1 MTRKYRY
8 GTLKQKYWT
17 FIKMK
22 IPVKVKIDG
31 VKKLDKYEYNLK
43 LEEIDKLV
51 DQGDYEEAAN
61 LADTIEWKRVRNVRT
76 LCLIS
81 EIYEAAGR
89 LPDSKRILE
98 RAYRKTPVGRNVLY
112 RLVEVTT
119 ALQEYDEALEYYT
132 EYVQAA
138 PHDNNRY
145 ILKYKLYRGRGSSVE
160 ELIAIL
166 EEYLGQ
172 EYTERWAYELAKLYR
187 QAGQMQKCLAACDDL
202 VLWFHSGKY
211 VQKALELKRKYAALT
226 PKQQQ
231 IYEECMQEA
240 AESRLEQEE
249 EHEQP
254 DEPEAAAEPTPEPV
268 VDLGSTDGEV
278 MAEKIIAE
286 TEKEIAEEVTAQT
299 QKAEQPDEPE
309 TVPVPAPTPKP
320 LNPEELQVNLVRS
333 MREIVSGV
341 GHRPEIPEEDVP
353 ASVESR
359 PRMTQKVEVPNT
371 QIPTAG
377 KLSIDDIL
385 LSMGEKGKDYA
396 AARAGRLA
404 GQPVVEEK
412 EIPAAVQEP
421 ESNET
426 EATATAEEAEEV
438 PQAADEAAVSVAAQQ
453 PVEAEVTADKAAQN
467 SGSKEAAASVA
478 AQQPV
483 EAEVTADEA
492 DDAED
497 ELEAAYEEETVPET
511 PAETDAERPIR
522 RPLPR
527 RSVAEAAVEDLTDA
541 QREAL
546 QYTSNPE
553 RLLRNKRSL
562 PTYTEDAGFAVRA
575 AEAQGFAAAQNQG
588 DVSPDL
594 GATRKAPS
602 REELLEAARKDLH
615 AGAAMRVRDERTEM
629 ADVTQ
634 QKAAATGAQ
643 PQAEMC
649 HQTPE
654 ETDTPMEGKAQE
666 LRQDVP
672 VYPEAEYDDYEDA
685 QEDWDES
692 PQESDEDYR
701 EPDEPYYDDDYL
713 MIPEHLRGLFS
724 GFTEI
729 PELEDQIANAIIQ
742 AQSKGDDR
750 TSKSGNILIFGA
762 HGSGKTTLAMNLA
775 KAIAQD
781 RGSQVVKMAKIFAA
795 DLNKKDIAA
804 TVAKIAGGTLII
816 EEAGD
821 LDDETVDQ
829 LTTAMEFRTDGLIL
843 ILEDEQKYVHELLM
857 RHPRFTMKFTAQIY
871 IPDYTVEELA
881 MFGQIYANEQDYM
894 IGDEGWDAL
903 YEKISALAAVKAND
917 NEPVTIKDV
926 IDMVAKA
933 INHANGFF
941 RKMKMGQKR
950 YDENDYVILFAKDFG
965 K

>member
-249 EHEQP
+249 EHEEHEQP
-254 DEPEAAAEPTPEPV
+254 DESAAAAEPTPEPV

-299 QKAEQPDEPE
+299 HKAEQPDEPE
-309 TVPVPAPTPKP
+309 TVPAPAPTPKP

-396 AARAGRLA
+396 AARAGHSA
-404 GQPVVEEK
+404 EQPVAEEK

-421 ESNET
+421 ESNAT
-426 EATATAEEAEEV
+426 EATATAEEEEEV
-438 PQAADEAAVSVAAQQ
+438 PQAADEAAASVAEQQ
-453 PVEAEVTADKAAQN
+453 PAETEVTADKAN
-467 SGSKEAAASVA
+467 D
-478 AQQPV
+478 
-483 EAEVTADEA
+483 T
-492 DDAED
+492 ED
-497 ELEAAYEEETVPET
+497 ESEAAYEEETVTEA
-511 PAETDAERPIR
+511 PAETGAERPIR

-562 PTYTEDAGFAVRA
+562 PTYTEDAGPAVRA
-575 AEAQGFAAAQNQG
+575 ASAEAQGFVAAQNQE

-615 AGAAMRVRDERTEM
+615 TGAAMRVRDERTEM
-629 ADVTQ
+629 ADVTR
-634 QKAAATGAQ
+634 QKAAETDAQ
-643 PQAEMC
+643 PQAEVC
-649 HQTPE
+649 HQIPE
-654 ETDTPMEGKAQE
+654 ETDTPMEEKMQE
-666 LRQDVP
+666 LRQDAP

-685 QEDWDES
+685 QEDWDASDEES

-701 EPDEPYYDDDYL
+701 EPEEPYYDDDYL

-871 IPDYTVEELA
+871 IPDYTVEELE

>member
-1 MTRKYRY
+1 M
-8 GTLKQKYWT
+8 
-17 FIKMK
+17 
-22 IPVKVKIDG
+22 
-31 VKKLDKYEYNLK
+31 
-43 LEEIDKLV
+43 
-51 DQGDYEEAAN
+51 
-61 LADTIEWKRVRNVRT
+61 
-76 LCLIS
+76 
-81 EIYEAAGR
+81 
-89 LPDSKRILE
+89 
-98 RAYRKTPVGRNVLY
+98 
-112 RLVEVTT
+112 
-119 ALQEYDEALEYYT
+119 
-132 EYVQAA
+132 
-138 PHDNNRY
+138 
-145 ILKYKLYRGRGSSVE
+145 
-160 ELIAIL
+160 
-166 EEYLGQ
+166 
-172 EYTERWAYELAKLYR
+172 
-187 QAGQMQKCLAACDDL
+187 
-202 VLWFHSGKY
+202 
-211 VQKALELKRKYAALT
+211 
-226 PKQQQ
+226 
-231 IYEECMQEA
+231 
-240 AESRLEQEE
+240 
-249 EHEQP
+249 
-254 DEPEAAAEPTPEPV
+254 
-268 VDLGSTDGEV
+268 
-278 MAEKIIAE
+278 
-286 TEKEIAEEVTAQT
+286 
-299 QKAEQPDEPE
+299 
-309 TVPVPAPTPKP
+309 
-320 LNPEELQVNLVRS
+320 
-333 MREIVSGV
+333 
-341 GHRPEIPEEDVP
+341 
-353 ASVESR
+353 
-359 PRMTQKVEVPNT
+359 
-371 QIPTAG
+371 
-377 KLSIDDIL
+377 
-385 LSMGEKGKDYA
+385 
-396 AARAGRLA
+396 
-404 GQPVVEEK
+404 
-412 EIPAAVQEP
+412 QEP

-426 EATATAEEAEEV
+426 EATATAEEEEEV
-438 PQAADEAAVSVAAQQ
+438 PQAADEAAASVAEQQ
-453 PVEAEVTADKAAQN
+453 PAEAEVTADKA
-467 SGSKEAAASVA
+467 
-478 AQQPV
+478 
-483 EAEVTADEA
+483 
-492 DDAED
+492 DDTED
-497 ELEAAYEEETVPET
+497 ESEAAYEEETVQKA
-511 PAETDAERPIR
+511 PAETGAERPIR

-562 PTYTEDAGFAVRA
+562 PTYTEDAGPAVRTA
-575 AEAQGFAAAQNQG
+575 SAEAQEFAAAQNQE

-615 AGAAMRVRDERTEM
+615 TGAAMRVRDERTEM
-629 ADVTQ
+629 ADVTR
-634 QKAAATGAQ
+634 QKAAETDAQ
-643 PQAEMC
+643 PQAEVR
-649 HQTPE
+649 HQIPE
-654 ETDTPMEGKAQE
+654 ETDTPMEEKT
-666 LRQDVP
+666 QDAP

-685 QEDWDES
+685 QEDWDASDEES

-701 EPDEPYYDDDYL
+701 EPEEPYYDDDYL

-871 IPDYTVEELA
+871 IPDYTVEELE

>member
-51 DQGDYEEAAN
+51 DQGDYLEAAN
-61 LADTIEWKRVRNVRT
+61 LPETIECKRVPNVRT

-249 EHEQP
+249 EHEEHEQP
-254 DEPEAAAEPTPEPV
+254 DESAAAAEPTPEPV

-299 QKAEQPDEPE
+299 HKAEQPDEPE
-309 TVPVPAPTPKP
+309 TVPAPAPTPKP

-353 ASVESR
+353 ASVERR

-396 AARAGRLA
+396 AARAGHSA
-404 GQPVVEEK
+404 EQPVAEEK

-421 ESNET
+421 ESNAT
-426 EATATAEEAEEV
+426 EATATAEEEEEV
-438 PQAADEAAVSVAAQQ
+438 PQAADEAAASVAEQQ
-453 PVEAEVTADKAAQN
+453 SAEAEVTADKA
-467 SGSKEAAASVA
+467 
-478 AQQPV
+478 
-483 EAEVTADEA
+483 
-492 DDAED
+492 DDTED
-497 ELEAAYEEETVPET
+497 ESEAAYEEETVTEA
-511 PAETDAERPIR
+511 PAETGAERPIR

-562 PTYTEDAGFAVRA
+562 PTYTEDAGPAVRA
-575 AEAQGFAAAQNQG
+575 ASAEAQGFVAAQNQE
-588 DVSPDL
+588 DLSPDL

-615 AGAAMRVRDERTEM
+615 TGAAMCVRDERTEM
-629 ADVTQ
+629 ADVTR
-634 QKAAATGAQ
+634 QKAAETDAQ
-643 PQAEMC
+643 PQAEVC
-649 HQTPE
+649 HQIPE
-654 ETDTPMEGKAQE
+654 ETDTPMEEKMQE
-666 LRQDVP
+666 LRQNAP

-685 QEDWDES
+685 QEDWDASDEES

-701 EPDEPYYDDDYL
+701 EPEEPYYDDDYL

-804 TVAKIAGGTLII
+804 TVAKIAGGSLII

-871 IPDYTVEELA
+871 IPDYTVEELE

>member
-240 AESRLEQEE
+240 AESHLEQEE

-404 GQPVVEEK
+404 GQPVAEEK

-421 ESNET
+421 ESNAT
-426 EATATAEEAEEV
+426 EATATAEEEEEV
-438 PQAADEAAVSVAAQQ
+438 PQAADEAAASVAEQQ
-453 PVEAEVTADKAAQN
+453 SAEAEVTADK
-467 SGSKEAAASVA
+467 
-478 AQQPV
+478 
-483 EAEVTADEA
+483 A

>member
-1 MTRKYRY
+1 
-8 GTLKQKYWT
+8 
-17 FIKMK
+17 MK

-249 EHEQP
+249 EHEEHEQP
-254 DEPEAAAEPTPEPV
+254 DEPAAAAEPTPEPV

-404 GQPVVEEK
+404 GQPVAEEK

-453 PVEAEVTADKAAQN
+453 PTEAEVTVDKAAQN
-467 SGSKEAAASVA
+467 LGSKEAAASVA

>member
-1 MTRKYRY
+1 MRK
-8 GTLKQKYWT
+8 
-17 FIKMK
+17 
-22 IPVKVKIDG
+22 
-31 VKKLDKYEYNLK
+31 
-43 LEEIDKLV
+43 
-51 DQGDYEEAAN
+51 
-61 LADTIEWKRVRNVRT
+61 KR
-76 LCLIS
+76 
-81 EIYEAAGR
+81 
-89 LPDSKRILE
+89 
-98 RAYRKTPVGRNVLY
+98 
-112 RLVEVTT
+112 
-119 ALQEYDEALEYYT
+119 YT
-132 EYVQAA
+132 EA
-138 PHDNNRY
+138 
-145 ILKYKLYRGRGSSVE
+145 
-160 ELIAIL
+160 
-166 EEYLGQ
+166 
-172 EYTERWAYELAKLYR
+172 
-187 QAGQMQKCLAACDDL
+187 
-202 VLWFHSGKY
+202 
-211 VQKALELKRKYAALT
+211 
-226 PKQQQ
+226 
-231 IYEECMQEA
+231 
-240 AESRLEQEE
+240 
-249 EHEQP
+249 
-254 DEPEAAAEPTPEPV
+254 
-268 VDLGSTDGEV
+268 
-278 MAEKIIAE
+278 
-286 TEKEIAEEVTAQT
+286 
-299 QKAEQPDEPE
+299 
-309 TVPVPAPTPKP
+309 
-320 LNPEELQVNLVRS
+320 
-333 MREIVSGV
+333 
-341 GHRPEIPEEDVP
+341 
-353 ASVESR
+353 
-359 PRMTQKVEVPNT
+359 
-371 QIPTAG
+371 
-377 KLSIDDIL
+377 
-385 LSMGEKGKDYA
+385 
-396 AARAGRLA
+396 
-404 GQPVVEEK
+404 
-412 EIPAAVQEP
+412 
-421 ESNET
+421 
-426 EATATAEEAEEV
+426 
-438 PQAADEAAVSVAAQQ
+438 
-453 PVEAEVTADKAAQN
+453 
-467 SGSKEAAASVA
+467 
-478 AQQPV
+478 
-483 EAEVTADEA
+483 
-492 DDAED
+492 
-497 ELEAAYEEETVPET
+497 
-511 PAETDAERPIR
+511 PAETGAERPIR

-562 PTYTEDAGFAVRA
+562 PTYTEDAGPAVRA
-575 AEAQGFAAAQNQG
+575 ASAEAQGFAAAQNQE

-615 AGAAMRVRDERTEM
+615 TGAAMRVRDERTEM
-629 ADVTQ
+629 ADVTR
-634 QKAAATGAQ
+634 QKATETDAQ
-643 PQAEMC
+643 PQAEVR
-649 HQTPE
+649 HQIPE
-654 ETDTPMEGKAQE
+654 ETDTPMEGKP
-666 LRQDVP
+666 QDAP
-672 VYPEAEYDDYEDA
+672 VYPEAEYDDYEDE
-685 QEDWDES
+685 QEDWDASDEES

-701 EPDEPYYDDDYL
+701 EPEEPYYDDDYL

-871 IPDYTVEELA
+871 IPDYTVEELE

>member
-249 EHEQP
+249 EHEEHEQP
-254 DEPEAAAEPTPEPV
+254 DEPAAAAEPTPEPV

-309 TVPVPAPTPKP
+309 TVPAPAPTPKS

-396 AARAGRLA
+396 AARAGHSA
-404 GQPVVEEK
+404 EQPVAEKK
-412 EIPAAVQEP
+412 EIPETVQEP

-426 EATATAEEAEEV
+426 EAKATAEEEEEV
-438 PQAADEAAVSVAAQQ
+438 PQAADEAAASVAEQQ
-453 PVEAEVTADKAAQN
+453 PAEAEVTADKA
-467 SGSKEAAASVA
+467 
-478 AQQPV
+478 
-483 EAEVTADEA
+483 
-492 DDAED
+492 DDTED
-497 ELEAAYEEETVPET
+497 ESEAAYEEETVQKA
-511 PAETDAERPIR
+511 PAETGAERPIR

-562 PTYTEDAGFAVRA
+562 PTYTEDAGPAVRA
-575 AEAQGFAAAQNQG
+575 ASAEAQGFAAAQNQE

-615 AGAAMRVRDERTEM
+615 TGAAMRVRDERTEM
-629 ADVTQ
+629 ADVTR
-634 QKAAATGAQ
+634 QKATETDAQ
-643 PQAEMC
+643 PQAEVR
-649 HQTPE
+649 HQIPE
-654 ETDTPMEGKAQE
+654 ETDTPMEGKP
-666 LRQDVP
+666 QDAP

-685 QEDWDES
+685 QEDWDASDEES

-701 EPDEPYYDDDYL
+701 EPEEPYYDDDYL

-871 IPDYTVEELA
+871 IPDYTVEELE